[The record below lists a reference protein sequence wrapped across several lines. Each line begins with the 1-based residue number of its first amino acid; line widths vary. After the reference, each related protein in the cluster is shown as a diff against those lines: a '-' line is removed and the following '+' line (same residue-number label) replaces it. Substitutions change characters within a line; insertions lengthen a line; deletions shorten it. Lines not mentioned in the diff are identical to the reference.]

1 MIWGLI
7 PEDASTKLFRT
18 CNTDAEQNVP
28 SQVPGLSVEGIK
40 KPIISDRFKPN
51 IRNTKNT

>member
-28 SQVPGLSVEGIK
+28 SQAPGLSVEGIK
-40 KPIISDRFKPN
+40 KPIISDRFKLN